1 MCIASN
7 KMIFSLKYFV
17 IDYNTWFSNQF
28 LFRLCKKKKEEEE
41 QMRKV
46 QFAFSDKLR
55 LAQKVQWEQE

>member
-1 MCIASN
+1 
-7 KMIFSLKYFV
+7 MIFSLKYFV